1 MNVFMRVLLLCLVMI
16 YAVQAESSAG
26 VYETTVHVHNS
37 LPSYSIQTLHLRK
50 NPKKPAV
57 SWHTTLHAKCSV
69 LYLLWA
75 LTLERCWAGQG
86 LACGMRA
93 GGFCG
98 QAPRKH
104 RALQEQKPPDR
115 EELGQECL
123 QPCGRLPASTSH
135 KRDTHPAAAD
145 HSHGSRASRV
155 SFGSLS
161 LSQPRRYAKAF
172 PVKHVGAD
180 GIPVS
185 KPDDPCGSVLKIEY
199 HLAPFAVA
207 VCLIQVGSGGD
218 PEPNGSESPRVAGS
232 HLYKA

>member
-1 MNVFMRVLLLCLVMI
+1 MVRSAICPPKAATPPFAGSSNRG
-16 YAVQAESSAG
+16 AE
-26 VYETTVHVHNS
+26 H
-37 LPSYSIQTLHLRK
+37 PC
-50 NPKKPAV
+50 
-57 SWHTTLHAKCSV
+57 WHTTLHAKCSV

-98 QAPRKH
+98 QVPRKH

-123 QPCGRLPASTSH
+123 QPCGRLPASTPH
-135 KRDTHPAAAD
+135 KRDTPPAAAD

-161 LSQPRRYAKAF
+161 LSQPRRYAMAF
-172 PVKHVGAD
+172 PANTLVRMVS
-180 GIPVS
+180 PVVPFFS
-185 KPDDPCGSVLKIEY
+185 LTLSPC
-199 HLAPFAVA
+199 
-207 VCLIQVGSGGD
+207 
-218 PEPNGSESPRVAGS
+218 
-232 HLYKA
+232 

>member
-1 MNVFMRVLLLCLVMI
+1 M
-16 YAVQAESSAG
+16 
-26 VYETTVHVHNS
+26 
-37 LPSYSIQTLHLRK
+37 
-50 NPKKPAV
+50 
-57 SWHTTLHAKCSV
+57 HAKCSV

-75 LTLERCWAGQG
+75 LTLERCYPPTGQG

-155 SFGSLS
+155 SFGNLS
-161 LSQPRRYAKAF
+161 LSQCNSFPR
-172 PVKHVGAD
+172 KHVGAD

-185 KPDDPCGSVLKIEY
+185 KPDDPCGSVFKIE
-199 HLAPFAVA
+199 HDLAPFAVA

-218 PEPNGSESPRVAGS
+218 SEPNGSGSPRVAGS
-232 HLYKA
+232 RLYKTQ

>member
-1 MNVFMRVLLLCLVMI
+1 MLWCTAFFVFTG
-16 YAVQAESSAG
+16 A
-26 VYETTVHVHNS
+26 
-37 LPSYSIQTLHLRK
+37 PPLHLRK

-75 LTLERCWAGQG
+75 LTLERCCPPAGQC

-98 QAPRKH
+98 QVPRKH

-161 LSQPRRYAKAF
+161 LSQPRRYAMAF
-172 PVKHVGAD
+172 PANTLVRM
-180 GIPVS
+180 VS
-185 KPDDPCGSVLKIEY
+185 PSASRMIRAV
-199 HLAPFAVA
+199 PFSKSNT
-207 VCLIQVGSGGD
+207 I
-218 PEPNGSESPRVAGS
+218 SPHSPSQSA
-232 HLYKA
+232 